1 MSPKKLTK
9 IVKSRSSDMVDTPDN
24 EGIDNNLQ
32 IDDDYSSDENDNDGD
47 KGNEGDDDNDDY
59 DEDEYSANDGLADMM
74 NKILNQKVSKN
85 PVLAKRKTSLMKE
98 VEELHIQ
105 KEANKES
112 RIERKRKRE
121 KFLMLP
127 NPLTADFE
135 KQLRKVATK
144 GTRGV
149 WLCVHGNGCEQILT
163 ILFTGSGDTQ
173 EEKGVLAERLR
184 CRLEVPVSL
193 S

>member
-1 MSPKKLTK
+1 MSLKKRKHGRMGGKVNSRHMRMPELSAQVVDLLVSVDFIRKITPGITIGGRKGFRRVK
-9 IVKSRSSDMVDTPDN
+9 IVD
-24 EGIDNNLQ
+24 L
-32 IDDDYSSDENDNDGD
+32 
-47 KGNEGDDDNDDY
+47 
-59 DEDEYSANDGLADMM
+59 
-74 NKILNQKVSKN
+74 
-85 PVLAKRKTSLMKE
+85 
-98 VEELHIQ
+98 
-105 KEANKES
+105 
-112 RIERKRKRE
+112 
-121 KFLMLP
+121 
-127 NPLTADFE
+127 
-135 KQLRKVATK
+135 K